1 MQFGT
6 FSTAEMKLG
15 CVFLIVVCGALVL
28 TSLLCQPTTRK
39 PRKKVILYEN
49 SCNQYIQC
57 KWGEC
62 CRKKHNRTRCHRRPR
77 YGGRCTNTSFRGI
90 YKGYC
95 DCFVSQGTCV
105 NNRCI

>member
-1 MQFGT
+1 MRSESGRCFYHAIRNILNGRN
-6 FSTAEMKLG
+6 E
-15 CVFLIVVCGALVL
+15 
-28 TSLLCQPTTRK
+28 TR
-39 PRKKVILYEN
+39 VILYEN
-49 SCNQYIQC
+49 SCNQHIQC